1 MVIKKFCLGYGREA
15 HKPRLLGSRFAI
27 AHINSDHVDCSPY
40 LVTDLVHIMPHCIS
54 AYINPL
60 EHIWPEG
67 IGILFLN
74 MWLVTSDQSGKLT
87 PA

>member
-60 EHIWPEG
+60 EHIWPER
-67 IGILFLN
+67 IGYCSLICDWWHRAKVGSWHRL
-74 MWLVTSDQSGKLT
+74 
-87 PA
+87 